1 MTTETTA
8 PTPTETTAPPEPAPP
23 VHVGPVAP
31 LGAERD
37 GPGCPAAAGSGSG
50 AAPSVRDWPALDL
63 AGTEFDPVLA
73 GLMAEGPVTRIRLP
87 FGEGWAWLAT
97 RYEDVRTVT
106 NDPRFSRAEVTRRQV
121 TRLAPHFEPRPGSLA
136 WADQPEHNR
145 LRRPVAGAFTV
156 GAMKRLRP
164 RAQKILDELVD
175 GVVRDGP
182 PADLVER
189 VLEPFPVTVVS
200 EVMGVPEA
208 DRERVHAWTRQIIST
223 SGGAEAADAA
233 KQGLYGWITETVR
246 ARAGSSGDDVYS
258 LLGAAV
264 AGGEIGEEEAVGL
277 AGPLQIGGEAVTH
290 NCGQMLFLMLTRPE
304 LMARLRERPAERGPV
319 LDELLRWIPH
329 RSTVGLARIA
339 LEDIE
344 LGDGTRIAAGDP
356 VYVSYLAANRDP
368 DVFPDPDRIVP
379 DREPNPHLAFGHGP
393 HYCTGAVLARLQ
405 TELLVGTLLD
415 RLPELRLALPAE
427 DVPWR
432 RRTMIRGPLALPVAW

>member
-8 PTPTETTAPPEPAPP
+8 PTTPETATPAAAEPLPPVRDTAPP
-23 VHVGPVAP
+23 
-31 LGAERD
+31 
-37 GPGCPAAAGSGSG
+37 
-50 AAPSVRDWPALDL
+50 VRDWPANDL
-63 AGTEFDPVLA
+63 EGTDFDPVLA
-73 GLMAEGPVTRIRLP
+73 ALMAEGPVTRIRLP
-87 FGEGWAWLAT
+87 YGEGWAWLAT

-121 TRLAPHFEPRPGSLA
+121 TRLAPHFRPRPGSLA
-136 WADQPEHNR
+136 WADQPDHNR
-145 LRRPVAGAFTV
+145 LRKPLAGAFTV

-164 RAQKILDELVD
+164 RAQEILDGLVA

-182 PADLVER
+182 PVDLVER
-189 VLEPFPVTVVS
+189 VLEPFPITVVS

-223 SGGAEAADAA
+223 SGGVEAAEAA

-246 ARAGSSGDDVYS
+246 ARADSPGEDVYA
-258 LLGAAV
+258 LLGGAV
-264 AGGEIGEEEAVGL
+264 ARGEIGEEEAVGL

-339 LEDIE
+339 LEDVE
-344 LGDGTRIAAGDP
+344 LSDGTRIPAGDP

-368 DVFPDPDRIVP
+368 AVFPDPDRILP
-379 DREPNPHLAFGHGP
+379 DRDPHPHLAFGNGV
-393 HYCTGAVLARLQ
+393 HYCTGAILARLQ

-415 RLPELRLALPAE
+415 RLPALRLAVPAE
-427 DVPWR
+427 DVRWR
-432 RRTMIRGPLALPVAW
+432 RRTMIRGPLTLPVTW